1 MRLNF
6 YLLDLVG
13 ASCLNIFETVA
24 VKMRRDKIRQN
35 LSNFAIYHNAYY
47 ANKPLIIK
55 LFLLRED
62 AEL

>member
-24 VKMRRDKIRQN
+24 VKMRRDMSENMSN
-35 LSNFAIYHNAYY
+35 LTISEIQDIAVSEA
-47 ANKPLIIK
+47 L
-55 LFLLRED
+55 
-62 AEL
+62 